1 MADCGAMA
9 VNFIRS
15 TRLSPG
21 APYTYAATARPPGLT
36 FTAGAC
42 PLDGQ
47 GNVVAPA
54 EVRAQMRQALGNLRI
69 ALAAITD
76 VLETTVYVA
85 SRDRD
90 DLIAAWPEVAGF
102 FGDHDAPSTLPGVAD
117 LGYRASWPDR
127 GGRGQV
133 AAPTGAEMTGD
144 VRPAQH
150 EAAEAFGEAVLG
162 CWDECAPAA

>member
-1 MADCGAMA
+1 MA
-9 VNFIRS
+9 VNLIRS

-21 APYTYAATARPPGLT
+21 APYAYAATARPPGLT

-69 ALAAITD
+69 ALAESGAAITD

-90 DLIAAWPEVAGF
+90 DLIAAWREVAGF
-102 FGDHDAPSTLPGVAD
+102 FGDHDAPSTLLGVAV
-117 LGYRASWPDR
+117 LGYRASWPDG

-133 AAPTGAEMTGD
+133 AAPAGAEMTGD
-144 VRPAQH
+144 RRPAQH